1 MFSLSIFHIRG
12 ILQERGIK
20 DMNLTVSKPNIGK
33 RQLIFTAVL
42 LGFLTGLLTI
52 SPAFAAEVPPEL
64 TSILGTL
71 LEYIGIIFRGIG
83 ILLAIYAFGQMILA
97 FKDENPDA
105 KSKSASILVVGILLI
120 AMPTIIEAL
129 DLVEYLS

>member
-1 MFSLSIFHIRG
+1 
-12 ILQERGIK
+12 
-20 DMNLTVSKPNIGK
+20 MNLTMSKPNIGK
-33 RQLIFTAVL
+33 RQLLMTAVL
-42 LGFLTGLLTI
+42 LGLLTVLVTI
-52 SPAFAAEVPPEL
+52 SPAFAAGATAPSEL

-71 LEYIGIIFRGIG
+71 LEYIGIIFRAIG

-120 AMPTIIEAL
+120 AMPTIINAL
-129 DLVEYLS
+129 NLTSYLSR

>member
-1 MFSLSIFHIRG
+1 
-12 ILQERGIK
+12 
-20 DMNLTVSKPNIGK
+20 MNLTMSKPNIGK
-33 RQLIFTAVL
+33 RQLLMTAVL
-42 LGFLTGLLTI
+42 LGLLTAMVTI
-52 SPAFAAEVPPEL
+52 CPAFAADAPSEL

-71 LEYIGIIFRGIG
+71 LEYIGIIFRAIG

-120 AMPTIIEAL
+120 AMPSIIDAL
-129 DLVEYLS
+129 NLTNYLSR